1 MASFHKADFF
11 STYEIGSLL
20 GQGACARVHKCTH
33 KKTGRQYAV
42 KIVDASRL
50 SRQEDADI
58 QREVGIMKAL
68 NHRYIVHLKEAVH
81 DANMYYMVEEYLH
94 GGCVFLGGSAV
105 ATNDAKLIRVDIQIN
120 RAIPPPPPTPALAQQ
135 RAL

>member
-1 MASFHKADFF
+1 MSSFHDADFF

-33 KKTGRQYAV
+33 KKTGRKYAV

-50 SRQEDADI
+50 SAQEDADI

-68 NHRYIVHLKEAVH
+68 NHRYIVHLKEAIQ
-81 DANMYYMVEEYLH
+81 DGMYYMVEEYLH
-94 GGCVFLGGSAV
+94 GG
-105 ATNDAKLIRVDIQIN
+105 
-120 RAIPPPPPTPALAQQ
+120 
-135 RAL
+135 